1 MGEKKWF
8 WIFLI
13 VGVFWL
19 LGVSYCYTAGISFDI
34 GKIQGDKIF
43 SSKDSLAVSPAGGIA
58 FFVVSLLIFG
68 VLWFFSGLFLGRKA
82 EDELQNALS
91 ENRKF
96 KEEIARQTE
105 TIEKMKIL
113 YTGGKITRKD
123 NLEKSS
129 QDVVIAEKS
138 EEFYDKKPN
147 VILEE
152 PKVIE
157 EPVVERHDTILEEL
171 NIGEEPKT
179 IEEPIVEKY
188 NTILE
193 ELNIG
198 GEPKTIEE
206 PIVEKNTIFEELNIG
221 EEPEVVEEPLVL
233 QEEEVVT
240 QPFER
245 YENVQEKDDLK
256 VIEGISEKI
265 ECILN
270 ENRIF
275 TWKQVSETPAGYLK
289 NLLIAF
295 GGAGY
300 KIHDTTSWVE
310 QAKLASEG
318 KWEELEKLHQKLR
331 ENK

>member
-34 GKIQGDKIF
+34 GTIQGDKIF
-43 SSKDSLAVSPAGGIA
+43 SSKDSSAVSPAGGIA
-58 FFVVSLLIFG
+58 FFVVSLLILG

-82 EDELQNALS
+82 EDELQSALS

-96 KEEIARQTE
+96 KEEISRQTE

-123 NLEKSS
+123 NLAESS
-129 QDVVIAEKS
+129 QDVVVAEKS
-138 EEFYDKKPN
+138 EEFYDEKPN
-147 VILEE
+147 AILEE
-152 PKVIE
+152 PKAIE
-157 EPVVERHDTILEEL
+157 EPVVERHDIILEEL
-171 NIGEEPKT
+171 NIGEEPKA
-179 IEEPIVEKY
+179 IEEPVIEKH

-198 GEPKTIEE
+198 E
-206 PIVEKNTIFEELNIG
+206 V
-221 EEPEVVEEPLVL
+221 PEAVEEPLVL

-240 QPFER
+240 QPFEH

-256 VIEGISEKI
+256 AIEGISEKI